1 MKLKVGHI
9 YFYHGKNYVWANA
22 FEVIEKN
29 YSKNTVTVKV
39 LWDNKADGMDWTN
52 RILTFNLDSLE
63 NQPEDVIR
71 EMNEEDI
78 VLEMI

>member
-1 MKLKVGHI
+1 MELKIGHI

-22 FEVIEKN
+22 FEVLEKN
-29 YSKNTVTVKV
+29 YFKNTVKVKV

-63 NQPEDVIR
+63 NQSEDVIR

-78 VLEMI
+78 ILEMI